1 MYYLITVNLL
11 LEEWIHNT
19 SMQTTDAE
27 MLTLSEVLLPAH
39 ARRTHATRLAIISAV
54 PLLPQPL
61 RAI

>member
-1 MYYLITVNLL
+1 MYYLIT
-11 LEEWIHNT
+11 EWIHNT

-27 MLTLSEVLLPAH
+27 MLTLSEVAAH
-39 ARRTHATRLAIISAV
+39 ARRTHATRRAIISAV